1 VDWWKKALE
10 ALVSSGKQEFQ
21 NSLQKEVVVHDDGL
35 PMKSERLVLH
45 VGRDLIER
53 LKIPK
58 VGKPLALGAVLV
70 RFFLLSLFPPRFLI
84 IISFCKYEINTSTRP
99 SKFELQHVNRGVLP
113 FHLFMSTKT
122 SIYDPG
128 WLPARIA
135 KAVIGR
141 PVWWALEQM
150 GIVGEEGILPEGGR
164 GRPQQR
170 DTNWWGD
177 YVLISLAEKA
187 AVGVMERQ
195 ERRGRGSRTDALYTM
210 EEFRKVFGGVAG
222 GDEILGEMDASILVK
237 YLERDKGVLVV
248 DKEVC
253 SIYKFA
259 VLLLTISFC
268 LGHQVRRQ
276 NVPA

>member
-1 VDWWKKALE
+1 MDWWKKALE
-10 ALVSSGKQEFQ
+10 ALVSSGKQGYQ
-21 NSLQKEVVVHDDGL
+21 NHLQREVVVVDDDDDDL
-35 PMKSERLVLH
+35 PTKSERLVLH
-45 VGRDLIER
+45 AGRDLIER

-70 RFFLLSLFPPRFLI
+70 SFFPPPLGFLSI
-84 IISFCKYEINTSTRP
+84 FHFAIRINTSTRP
-99 SKFELQHVNRGVLP
+99 SKFELQHINRGVLP

-135 KAVIGR
+135 KAVVGR
-141 PVWWALEQM
+141 PVWWVLEQM
-150 GIVGEEGILPEGGR
+150 GIVGEEGILGSLANSVPEVGR
-164 GRPQQR
+164 GRLQQR

-177 YVLISLAEKA
+177 YVLVSLVEKA

-195 ERRGRGSRTDALYTM
+195 ERRGRGSRTDALYSI

-222 GDEILGEMDASILVK
+222 GDEILGEMDANILVK
-237 YLERDKGVLVV
+237 YLERDKDVLVV

-253 SIYKFA
+253 SIQIYFS
-259 VLLLTISFC
+259 LTDNIILSRSSS
-268 LGHQVRRQ
+268 L
-276 NVPA
+276 